1 MEEAVRRTDLLA
13 QLKEEKPMKRMMPV
27 LAGAVAAILAA
38 GMSSAFAQETL
49 RLRMNGDI
57 NVMDPIATTNFTIR
71 NASYLIYDTL
81 FAMDADYKVQPQMA
95 EGFTASEDGL
105 VYTITLRDGL
115 AFHDGSKVTAADAVA
130 SLKRWGQVDGLG
142 KILFSKLDTIA
153 AKDDRTLELKLK
165 EPWGLVIDALG
176 KISSNVPVI
185 MPARLA
191 ANPASEAVKEP
202 IGSGPYRMLLDQ
214 WVPGSKAVFEK
225 FKDYVPRSEPASMA
239 AGGKVANFDR
249 VEIVYIPD
257 TATAIDALIAGEI
270 DWIEE
275 IPADMLPLFDGQ
287 DTAKAIAAKQSGNS
301 MQLVVNHLNPPFDNQ
316 KIRQALQWAV
326 EQKPFL
332 QAAFGNNTER
342 YLECAAVFFCNGPYA
357 SQANTERV
365 LTRDVG
371 KAKALLAEAG
381 YDGTPVLLPHVT
393 DIATHDAYY
402 SVLKPMLE
410 EAGFVVDDQ
419 PTDWA
424 TVATRR
430 ASKAP
435 VAEGGWNVFFTGW
448 GYIDQI
454 NPMTNVYVA
463 GACENGWFG
472 WACSQELQDLRGKF
486 AMAKDDAEK
495 RALAEQMQVLTHDLV
510 SYVPL
515 GQLFPSQ
522 GIASNIE
529 GYLESPVPFFWNM
542 KRRQ

>member
-1 MEEAVRRTDLLA
+1 MTRL
-13 QLKEEKPMKRMMPV
+13 MPL

-38 GMSSAFAQETL
+38 GSSAAFAQETL

-71 NASYLIYDTL
+71 NASYLVYDTL
-81 FAMDADYKVQPQMA
+81 FALDADYAVQPQMA
-95 EGFTASEDGL
+95 EGFTVSEDGL
-105 VYTITLRDGL
+105 TYTVTLREGL
-115 AFHDGSKVTAADAVA
+115 LFHDGSAVTAADAVA

-142 KILFSKLDTIA
+142 KILFSKLASIEA
-153 AKDDRTLELKLK
+153 ADDRTLALVLK

-191 ANPASEAVKEP
+191 ETPASEAVKEP
-202 IGSGPYRMLLDQ
+202 IGSGPYRMVVDQ
-214 WVPGSKAVFEK
+214 WVPGSIAVYEK
-225 FKDYVPRSEPASMA
+225 FEGYVPRAEPASMA
-239 AGGKVANFDR
+239 AGGKVAHFDR

-275 IPADMLPLFDGQ
+275 VPADMLPLFEGQ
-287 DTAKAIAAKQSGNS
+287 DTARPISAKQSGNS
-301 MQLVVNHLNPPFDNQ
+301 MQLVVNHLNPPFDDE
-316 KIRQALQWAV
+316 KVRHALQWAV

-332 QAAFGNNTER
+332 QAAFGNDAER

-365 LTRDVG
+365 LTRDVA

-402 SVLKPMLE
+402 SVLKPMME

-454 NPMTNVYVA
+454 GPMTNVYVA

-472 WACSQELQDLRGKF
+472 WACSEELQALRGQF
-486 AMAKDDAEK
+486 AVATDPAEK
-495 RALAEQMQVLTHDLV
+495 MRLAERMQVLAHDLV

-515 GQLFPSQ
+515 GQVFPSQ
-522 GIASNIE
+522 GIATNLE
-529 GYLESPVPFFWNM
+529 GYLESPVPFFWNV
-542 KRRQ
+542 RRRD